1 MSVPKYVNSKSFA
14 SSGEIVKVSIGN
26 YAYAYQNMYTRIEV
40 SFETAH
46 ASFTMTDVSYREFP
60 EEFLYGTWND
70 GKMQVVKVEAGLYL
84 IVGNKNCCAKLL
96 IPQIIVS
103 EIYEMILE
111 AFKHR

>member
-1 MSVPKYVNSKSFA
+1 
-14 SSGEIVKVSIGN
+14 
-26 YAYAYQNMYTRIEV
+26 
-40 SFETAH
+40 
-46 ASFTMTDVSYREFP
+46 
-60 EEFLYGTWND
+60 
-70 GKMQVVKVEAGLYL
+70 MQVVKVEAGLYL